1 MKELIVSKIVNLNL
15 LVAAILKMQKN
26 FEGDILKPNSP
37 LTNYVRHAIIPKS
50 YVRFF
55 SKIIWQE
62 G

>member
-26 FEGDILKPNSP
+26 FEGDILKPNFP
-37 LTNYVRHAIIPKS
+37 LTSYVRHGIIPKS